1 MNEQAESMLGRLMT
15 DEQAKQY
22 EICKTR
28 KHETDGERG
37 DPHARN
43 TASTYQNQQI
53 SGGLMQQCSPWK
65 TCRWCGTQYQEVQE
79 TRQVEKA

>member
-1 MNEQAESMLGRLMT
+1 MT
-15 DEQAKQY
+15 EEQAKQY

-28 KHETDGERG
+28 KHEAYGERG
-37 DPHARN
+37 DGETNHARN
-43 TASTYQNQQI
+43 ASSAYQNQ
-53 SGGLMQQCSPWK
+53 MQCSINPGNWK